1 VRHIAKV
8 SESDSSDS
16 VINVPPEDNK
26 TKTYMTLIKKAILPF
41 LLYQN
46 LNE

>member
-8 SESDSSDS
+8 SDSDS
-16 VINVPPEDNK
+16 VINVPPEDNT